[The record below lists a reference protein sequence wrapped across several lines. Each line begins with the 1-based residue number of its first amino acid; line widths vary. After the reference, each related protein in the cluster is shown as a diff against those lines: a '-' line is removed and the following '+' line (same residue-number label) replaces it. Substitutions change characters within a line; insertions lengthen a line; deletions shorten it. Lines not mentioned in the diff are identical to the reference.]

1 MFPRTLPAPKSG
13 IEKTGDQCLLFGSK
27 MGVPAKSIREMLEKL
42 VPQAE
47 LVLEEWFPD
56 ALIWVAGDYIYVGDL
71 DSGIKVSR
79 TKGLVWLDYHG
90 HLNHWGDLLDLFK
103 GHFCIEDDKNAWR
116 KLDTIRMRIERTTP
130 EVRAEKARA
139 REKRKREAEENFFRK
154 LKEDIWRFIQQAG
167 RMTPP
172 PAGSKKRAKK
182 TARAFWEW
190 IFPLD
195 GPVTAVHVKTA
206 FEHWETT
213 GDNLYF
219 RVESR
224 SYAKLTNWI
233 LIKTGKKNRK
243 LFEHLR
249 KDNV

>member
-1 MFPRTLPAPKSG
+1 
-13 IEKTGDQCLLFGSK
+13 

-42 VPQAE
+42 VPHAE

-56 ALIWVAGDYIYVGDL
+56 ALIWVAGDYIYLGDL

-103 GHFCIEDDKNAWR
+103 GRFGIEDDKQAWR
-116 KLDTIRMRIERTTP
+116 KLDAIRMRIEGTTP
-130 EVRAEKARA
+130 GIRAEKARA
-139 REKRKREAEENFFRK
+139 REKRKQEAEENFRRQ
-154 LKEDIWRFIQQAG
+154 LKEEIWGFLQESG

-172 PAGSKKRAKK
+172 PAGPEKRAKK
-182 TARAFWEW
+182 TARAFWKW

-195 GPVTAVHVKTA
+195 GPIDASHVQAA
-206 FEHWETT
+206 FEYWEKT
-213 GDNLYF
+213 GDDLYF

-224 SYAKLTNWI
+224 TYAKLTNWV
-233 LIKTGKKNRK
+233 LIKTGITGPGTGVCPKKS
-243 LFEHLR
+243 
-249 KDNV
+249 

>member
-1 MFPRTLPAPKSG
+1 
-13 IEKTGDQCLLFGSK
+13 
-27 MGVPAKSIREMLEKL
+27 MLEKL
-42 VPQAE
+42 VPHAE

-90 HLNHWGDLLDLFK
+90 HFNHWGDLLDLFK
-103 GHFCIEDDKNAWR
+103 GHFGIEDWR
-116 KLDTIRMRIERTTP
+116 KLDTIRMRIERTDP
-130 EVRAEKARA
+130 GILAENARA
-139 REKRKREAEENFFRK
+139 RAKRKQEAEENFRRQ
-154 LKEDIWRFIQQAG
+154 LKEDIWRFLQQAG
-167 RMTPP
+167 RMTPPP

-195 GPVTAVHVKTA
+195 GPVTWSHVQAA
-206 FEHWETT
+206 FEYWEKT
-213 GDNLYF
+213 GDDLYF

-224 SYAKLTNWI
+224 TYAKLTNWV
-233 LIKTGKKNRK
+233 LIET
-243 LFEHLR
+243 EHHRTRRWVLGFPA
-249 KDNV
+249 K